1 MNYLQRLSPSAQG
14 SIDSKEE
21 KSNESLPRIVDTRK
35 QFDSSISPGN
45 LRLQQK
51 NRSQQ
56 MKQGQSKSVLAGKRH
71 SAVEPRNKDIREV
84 VKIPAPENDR
94 NKFIV

>member
-1 MNYLQRLSPSAQG
+1 MIRSPEKVLQKVTKHLNQLEKEGDIDRPRKEKLMNYLQRLSPTAQG

-45 LRLQQK
+45 LRLQ
-51 NRSQQ
+51 
-56 MKQGQSKSVLAGKRH
+56 
-71 SAVEPRNKDIREV
+71 
-84 VKIPAPENDR
+84 
-94 NKFIV
+94 